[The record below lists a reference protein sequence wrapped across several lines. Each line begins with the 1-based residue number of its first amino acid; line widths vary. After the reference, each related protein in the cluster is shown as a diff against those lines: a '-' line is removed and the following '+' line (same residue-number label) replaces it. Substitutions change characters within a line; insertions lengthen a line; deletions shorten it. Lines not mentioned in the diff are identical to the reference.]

1 MEALG
6 ALEEVPASDGPGSP
20 ETAEASVP
28 FPAIAEELAA
38 AEPCGSSLGVDAAVA
53 VITQQGGV
61 VTTKCKTILTDKGC
75 EARSRNAFR
84 TTDQAC
90 PIQRAGVQ
98 TVDGCEL
105 DLQSN
110 KAHTEQ
116 NTGKGMAL

>member
-1 MEALG
+1 VLG
-6 ALEEVPASDGPGSP
+6 ALEDVPASDGPGSP
-20 ETAEASVP
+20 ETAEGSVP

-53 VITQQGGV
+53 VITQQGVV

-75 EARSRNAFR
+75 EARSRNAFW

-105 DLQSN
+105 DLQTS
-110 KAHTEQ
+110 KTHREQ
-116 NTGKGMAL
+116 NKGIAL